1 MKFLKE
7 YNDWKYFTQDEI
19 EEIKETY
26 DDMVLDLNL
35 NPNRF
40 QILRVGDSSL
50 VTTKFNINK
59 EEVSNI
65 RIYIR
70 TIDLTI
76 VTEGGFDGEP
86 IIRRYS
92 NPTKEELEFHNQIK
106 MGLDKRRDKIEMLGY
121 KVSINELKS
130 TPFIGSENRNLPI
143 GWELVINK

>member
-26 DDMVLDLNL
+26 DDMVIDLDL

-40 QILRVGDSSL
+40 QILNVGDSSL
-50 VTTKFNINK
+50 VTTKFNLNR

-70 TIDLTI
+70 TINLTI

-106 MGLDKRRDKIEMLGY
+106 MGLDKRVGKIKMLGY
-121 KVSINELKS
+121 KVNIEELKS
-130 TPFIGSENRNLPI
+130 TPFSGMKNQDLPI
-143 GWELVINK
+143 GWSLNISK